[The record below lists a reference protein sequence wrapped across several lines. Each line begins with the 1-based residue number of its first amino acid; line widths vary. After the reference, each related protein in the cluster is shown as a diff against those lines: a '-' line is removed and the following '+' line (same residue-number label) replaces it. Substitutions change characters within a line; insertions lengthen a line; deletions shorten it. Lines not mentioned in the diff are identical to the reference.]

1 MKTLYLY
8 LFLFLFVFCSIHL
21 GYSQDVPSMEKIEKQ
36 ANSIKKVKS
45 LNDASE
51 ELWLTGDYS
60 KSSTYAHKAREIARK
75 IKDKKGEAMA
85 LNNLGIVCDYQGKY
99 ASALDY
105 YFKALPIQKAINDN
119 AGLSYT
125 YNNIGLIYSNQ
136 NNFEKALENY
146 NSALELRKKENNL
159 PGLASTYNNIGIIHM
174 HQKKYDLALEDYFA
188 SLKIDSLLKD
198 PSGIST
204 SLSNIAIVYM
214 DAKDYDKA
222 LDYFNK
228 GLKLRIELNDQRGIA
243 NSYNNLSTV
252 YEKTGNY
259 QKGIEFAKK
268 GLAIGSEIG
277 ALDLIKYSYQMLY
290 DCSEKAGNTK
300 DAFNYY
306 REFVKYGDSI
316 TNEMNTKKQTEAEM
330 QFKFDQQKAVDQL
343 KQEKKDYIAEQEKQR
358 QVYWVI
364 ALSILL
370 LFVLAFALFVNNRRK
385 VERSQKELIERQKSL
400 VEEKNTEILASITY
414 AKRIQ
419 SAILPS
425 DKLVKEFLKNSFIF
439 YQPKDIVAGDF
450 YWMEPKDDCLIFAV
464 ADCTGHGV
472 PGALVSVVCNNA
484 LNRSVREFN
493 LTDPA
498 DILNKTREI
507 ILHEFQKS
515 DEIVNDGM
523 DISICNLNFTSN
535 ELIWAGANSPLWLL
549 QKNHDEIIECK
560 PFKQPIGQFS
570 NYEPFTSQVIQ
581 LQTGDSIYLFSD
593 GFADQFGGEEGK
605 KMKSKR
611 MKELILSLQTLP
623 MYEQKLS
630 MMRYFD
636 EWKGDLDQL
645 DDVCVIGV
653 QV

>member
-1 MKTLYLY
+1 MKALY
-8 LFLFLFVFCSIHL
+8 LFLFFVVASINL
-21 GYSQDVPSMEKIEKQ
+21 GYAQDVLSLNKIEKQ
-36 ANSIKKVKS
+36 TNSIKKVKT

-51 ELWLTGDYS
+51 ELWLIGEYS
-60 KSSTYAHKAREIARK
+60 ESTTYAQKALEIARK

-105 YFKALPIQKAINDN
+105 YFKALPIQKAIKDN
-119 AGLSYT
+119 SGLSYT
-125 YNNIGLIYSNQ
+125 FNNIGLIYSNQ

-214 DAKDYDKA
+214 DANEYDKA

-228 GLKLRIELNDQRGIA
+228 GLKLRIELKDQRGIA

-252 YEKTGNY
+252 YEKTGDY

-290 DCSEKAGNTK
+290 DCSEKAGSIK
-300 DAFNYY
+300 EAFNYY

-330 QFKFDQQKAVDQL
+330 QFKFDQQKAIDKL
-343 KQEKKDYIAEQEKQR
+343 KQEKKDYIDQQEKQR

-370 LFVLAFALFVNNRRK
+370 LFVLAFALFVNKRRK
-385 VERSQKELIERQKSL
+385 VERSQKELIEKQKSL
-400 VEEKNTEILASITY
+400 VEEKNSEILASITY

-450 YWMEPKDDCLIFAV
+450 YWMEPKEDCLIFAV

-498 DILNKTREI
+498 QILNKTREI

-523 DISICNLNFTSN
+523 DISICNLNFTTN
-535 ELIWAGANSPLWLL
+535 ELVWAGANSPLWILKKD
-549 QKNHDEIIECK
+549 QSEIIECK
-560 PFKQPIGQFS
+560 PSKQPIGQFS
-570 NYEPFTSQVIQ
+570 SYEPFTSQVIQ
-581 LQTGDSIYLFSD
+581 LQSGDSIYLFSD
-593 GFADQFGGEEGK
+593 GFADQFGGKDGK

-611 MKELILSLQTLP
+611 MKELILSLQPLP
-623 MYEQKLS
+623 MYEQKQSL
-630 MMRYFD
+630 MLYFD
-636 EWKGDLDQL
+636 QWKGNLDQL

>member
-1 MKTLYLY
+1 MKPLYLI
-8 LFLFLFVFCSIHL
+8 LLFVSCFFTW
-21 GYSQDVPSMEKIEKQ
+21 GFSQDVPSLEKINAQ
-36 ANSIKKVKS
+36 ANSIKKVKA
-45 LNDASE
+45 LNNASE
-51 ELWLTGDYS
+51 DLWLTGDYS
-60 KSSTYAHKAREIARK
+60 KSTTYAQKALEVAKK
-75 IKDKKGEAMA
+75 INDKKGEAMA
-85 LNNLGIVCDYQGKY
+85 LNNLGIICDYQGKY

-105 YFKALPIQKAINDN
+105 YFKALPLQKAIKDN
-119 AGLSYT
+119 SGLSYT

-146 NSALELRKKENNL
+146 HSALELRKKDKNL
-159 PGLASTYNNIGIIHM
+159 QGLASTYNNIGIIHM
-174 HQKKYDLALEDYFA
+174 HQKKYELALEDYFA

-198 PSGIST
+198 PIGIST

-214 DAKDYDKA
+214 DSKEYDKA
-222 LDYFNK
+222 LDFFNK
-228 GLKLRIELNDQRGIA
+228 GLKLRIELKDQHGMA

-252 YEKTGNY
+252 YEKMGNF

-268 GLAIGSEIG
+268 GLVIGETIG

-290 DCSEKAGNTK
+290 SCSEKAGNIA
-300 DAFNYY
+300 DAYRYY
-306 REFVKYGDSI
+306 RAFVNYGDSI
-316 TNEMNTKKQTEAEM
+316 TNEMNTKKQTETEM
-330 QFKFDQQKAVDQL
+330 QFKFDQQKAIDRI
-343 KQEKKDYIAEQEKQR
+343 KQEKKDYIDQQEKQR
-358 QVYWVI
+358 QIYWVI
-364 ALSILL
+364 ALTVLL
-370 LFVLAFALFVNNRRK
+370 LFVLAFAIYVNNRRK
-385 VERSQKELIERQKSL
+385 IERSQMEQIEKQKGL

-425 DKLVKEFLKNSFIF
+425 DKLVKEYLRNSFIF

-450 YWMEPKDDCLIFAV
+450 YWMEPKKDSLIFAV

-523 DISICNLNFTSN
+523 DISICNLNFTTN
-535 ELIWAGANSPLWLL
+535 ELHWAGANSPLWLKPK
-549 QKNHDEIIECK
+549 QQDEILEFK
-560 PFKQPIGQFS
+560 PSKQPIGQFS
-570 NYEPFTSQVIQ
+570 NYEPFVSQKIQ
-581 LQTGDSIYLFSD
+581 LEKGDSIYLFSD
-593 GFADQFGGEEGK
+593 GFADQFGGEDGK

-611 MKELILSLQTLP
+611 MKEMILSLQAYS
-623 MYEQKLS
+623 MREQRHYL
-630 MMRYFD
+630 MQYFD
-636 EWKGDLDQL
+636 QWKGALDQL

>member
-1 MKTLYLY
+1 MKALY
-8 LFLFLFVFCSIHL
+8 LFLFFVVASINL
-21 GYSQDVPSMEKIEKQ
+21 GYAQDVLSLNKIEKQ
-36 ANSIKKVKS
+36 TNSIKKVKT

-51 ELWLTGDYS
+51 ELWLIGEYS
-60 KSSTYAHKAREIARK
+60 KSTTYAQKALEIARK

-105 YFKALPIQKAINDN
+105 YFKALPIQKAIKDN
-119 AGLSYT
+119 SGLSYT
-125 YNNIGLIYSNQ
+125 FNNIGLIYSNQ

-214 DAKDYDKA
+214 DAKEYDKA

-252 YEKTGNY
+252 YEKTGDY

-290 DCSEKAGNTK
+290 DCSEKAGSIK
-300 DAFNYY
+300 EAFNYY

-330 QFKFDQQKAVDQL
+330 QFKFDQQKAIDKL
-343 KQEKKDYIAEQEKQR
+343 KQEKKDYIDQQEKQR

-370 LFVLAFALFVNNRRK
+370 LFVLAFALFVNKRRK
-385 VERSQKELIERQKSL
+385 VERSQKELIEKQKSL
-400 VEEKNTEILASITY
+400 VEEKNSEILASITY

-450 YWMEPKDDCLIFAV
+450 YWMEPKEDCLIFAV

-498 DILNKTREI
+498 QILNKTREI

-523 DISICNLNFTSN
+523 DISICNLNFTTN
-535 ELIWAGANSPLWLL
+535 ELIWAGANSPLWILKKD
-549 QKNHDEIIECK
+549 QSEIIECK
-560 PFKQPIGQFS
+560 PSKQPIGQFS
-570 NYEPFTSQVIQ
+570 SYEPFTSQVIQ
-581 LQTGDSIYLFSD
+581 LQSGDSIYLFSD
-593 GFADQFGGEEGK
+593 GFADQFGGKDGK

-611 MKELILSLQTLP
+611 MNELILSLQPLP
-623 MYEQKLS
+623 MYEQKQSL
-630 MMRYFD
+630 MLYFD
-636 EWKGDLDQL
+636 QWKGNLDQL

>member
-1 MKTLYLY
+1 MKALY
-8 LFLFLFVFCSIHL
+8 LFIFFVFASINL
-21 GYSQDVPSMEKIEKQ
+21 GYSQDVPSLDKIEKQ
-36 ANSIKKVKS
+36 TNSIKKVKT
-45 LNDASE
+45 LNDAAE
-51 ELWLTGDYS
+51 ELWLIGEYS
-60 KSSTYAHKAREIARK
+60 KSTTYAQKALDVAK
-75 IKDKKGEAMA
+75 KVKDKKGEAMA
-85 LNNLGIVCDYQGKY
+85 LNNLGIICDYQGKY

-105 YFKALPIQKAINDN
+105 YFKALPIQKAIKDN
-119 AGLSYT
+119 SGLSYT

-136 NNFEKALENY
+136 NNFKKALDNY
-146 NSALELRKKENNL
+146 NLALELRKKDNDL
-159 PGLASTYNNIGIIHM
+159 QGLASTYNNIGIIHM
-174 HQKKYDLALEDYFA
+174 NQKKYELALEDYFA

-198 PSGIST
+198 PNGIST

-214 DAKDYDKA
+214 DSKEYDKA
-222 LDYFNK
+222 LDFFNK
-228 GLKLRIELNDQRGIA
+228 GLKLRIKLNDQHGIA

-252 YEKTGNY
+252 YEKMGDF
-259 QKGIEFAKK
+259 QKGIEYATK
-268 GLAIGSEIG
+268 GLKIGSEIG
-277 ALDLIKYSYQMLY
+277 ALDLVKYSYQMLY
-290 DCSEKAGNTK
+290 SCSEKAGKIN
-300 DAFNYY
+300 DAFRYY

-330 QFKFDQQKAVDQL
+330 QFKFDQKIATDKL
-343 KQEKKDYIAEQEKQR
+343 KQEKKDYIDQQEKQR

-370 LFVLAFALFVNNRRK
+370 LFVMAFALFINNRRK
-385 VERSQKELIERQKSL
+385 VERSQKELIEKQKSL
-400 VEEKNTEILASITY
+400 VEEKNSEILASITY

-450 YWMEPKDDCLIFAV
+450 YWMEPKEDCLIFAV

-498 DILNKTREI
+498 EILNKTREI
-507 ILHEFQKS
+507 ILLEFQKS

-523 DISICNLNFTSN
+523 DISICNLNFKTN

-549 QKNHDEIIECK
+549 QNKHSEIVECK
-560 PFKQPIGQFS
+560 PSKQPIGQFS
-570 NYEPFTSQVIQ
+570 SYEPFTSQVIQ
-581 LQTGDSIYLFSD
+581 LQTGDSIYMFSD
-593 GFADQFGGEEGK
+593 GFADQFGGDDGK

-611 MKELILSLQTLP
+611 MKELILSLQSLP
-623 MYEQKLS
+623 MYEQKQRL
-630 MMRYFD
+630 MGYFD
-636 EWKGDLDQL
+636 QWKGDLDQL

>member
-1 MKTLYLY
+1 MKTLYL
-8 LFLFLFVFCSIHL
+8 FLLVICSIHL
-21 GYSQDVPSMEKIEKQ
+21 GYSQDVPSLDKIEKE
-36 ANSIKKVKS
+36 ANSTKKVKS

-60 KSSTYAHKAREIARK
+60 KSSTYAQKALEIARK

-136 NNFEKALENY
+136 NNFQKALENY
-146 NSALELRKKENNL
+146 NLALELRKKENNL

-214 DAKDYDKA
+214 DAKEYDKA

-277 ALDLIKYSYQMLY
+277 ALDLVKYSYQMLY
-290 DCSEKAGNTK
+290 DCSEKAGNIK
-300 DAFNYY
+300 EAFNYY

-343 KQEKKDYIAEQEKQR
+343 KQEKKDYIAKQEKQR

-560 PFKQPIGQFS
+560 PSKQPIGQFS

-623 MYEQKLS
+623 MYEQKQS

>member
-1 MKTLYLY
+1 MKPLY
-8 LFLFLFVFCSIHL
+8 LFLFFVIASVNL
-21 GYSQDVPSMEKIEKQ
+21 GYSKDVLSLNQIEKQ
-36 ANSIKKVKS
+36 TNSIKKVKT

-51 ELWLTGDYS
+51 ELWLIGDYS
-60 KSSTYAHKAREIARK
+60 KSIPYAQKALEIARK

-85 LNNLGIVCDYQGKY
+85 LNNLGIICDYQGKY

-105 YFKALPIQKAINDN
+105 YFKALPIQKAIKDN
-119 AGLSYT
+119 SGLSYT

-146 NSALELRKKENNL
+146 KLALDLRKKENNL

-174 HQKKYDLALEDYFA
+174 NQKKYDLALEDYFS
-188 SLKIDSLLKD
+188 SLKIDSLLND

-204 SLSNIAIVYM
+204 SLSNIAIVYL
-214 DAKDYDKA
+214 DAKEYDKA

-252 YEKTGNY
+252 YEKMGDF
-259 QKGIEFAKK
+259 QKGIAYATK
-268 GLAIGSEIG
+268 GLKIGSEIG

-290 DCSEKAGNTK
+290 SCSEKAGK
-300 DAFNYY
+300 IDDAFRFY
-306 REFVKYGDSI
+306 RDFVKYGDSI

-330 QFKFDQQKAVDQL
+330 QFKFDQQKAIDKL
-343 KQEKKDYIAEQEKQR
+343 KQEKKDYIDQQEKQR

-370 LFVLAFALFVNNRRK
+370 LFVLAFALFVNKRRK
-385 VERSQKELIERQKSL
+385 VERSQKELIEKQKSL
-400 VEEKNTEILASITY
+400 VEEKNSEILASITY

-450 YWMEPKDDCLIFAV
+450 YWMEPKEDCLIFAV

-498 DILNKTREI
+498 EILNKTREI

-523 DISICNLNFTSN
+523 DISICNLNFRTN

-549 QKNHDEIIECK
+549 QKNHSEIMECK
-560 PFKQPIGQFS
+560 PSKQPIGQFS
-570 NYEPFTSQVIQ
+570 SYEPFTSQGIQ
-581 LQTGDSIYLFSD
+581 LQSGDSIYLFSD
-593 GFADQFGGEEGK
+593 GFADQFGGEDGK

-611 MKELILSLQTLP
+611 MKELILSLQSLP
-623 MYEQKLS
+623 MYEQKQTL
-630 MMRYFD
+630 MNYFD
-636 EWKGDLDQL
+636 QWKGDLDQL

>member
-1 MKTLYLY
+1 MKALY
-8 LFLFLFVFCSIHL
+8 LFIFFVFASINL
-21 GYSQDVPSMEKIEKQ
+21 GYSQDVLSLDKIEKQ
-36 ANSIKKVKS
+36 TNSIKKVKN

-51 ELWLTGDYS
+51 ELWLTGDYL
-60 KSSTYAHKAREIARK
+60 KSSNYAQKALEIARK

-105 YFKALPIQKAINDN
+105 YFKALPIQKAIKDN
-119 AGLSYT
+119 SGLSYT

-146 NSALELRKKENNL
+146 NYALEFRKKENNL

-174 HQKKYDLALEDYFA
+174 HQKKYELALEDYFS

-204 SLSNIAIVYM
+204 SLSNIAIVYL
-214 DAKDYDKA
+214 DAKEYDKA
-222 LDYFNK
+222 LDFFNK
-228 GLKLRIELNDQRGIA
+228 GLKLRIQLNDQRGIA
-243 NSYNNLSTV
+243 NSYNNISTV
-252 YEKTGNY
+252 YEKTGDF
-259 QKGIEFAKK
+259 QKSIEYAKK
-268 GLAIGSEIG
+268 GLAIGQAIG
-277 ALDLIKYSYQMLY
+277 ALDLIKYSYQMLSS
-290 DCSEKAGNTK
+290 CSEKAGNVK
-300 DAFNYY
+300 DAYTYY

-330 QFKFDQQKAVDQL
+330 QFKFDQQKAIDKL
-343 KQEKKDYIAEQEKQR
+343 KQEKKDYIDEQEKKR

-370 LFVLAFALFVNNRRK
+370 LFVLAFALFVNKRRK
-385 VERSQKELIERQKSL
+385 IERSQKELIEKQKSL

-450 YWMEPKDDCLIFAV
+450 YWMEPKEDCLIFAV

-493 LTDPA
+493 WTDPA

-523 DISICNLNFTSN
+523 DISICNLNFTTN
-535 ELIWAGANSPLWLL
+535 ELIWAGANSPLWIL
-549 QKNHDEIIECK
+549 QKNQTELKEYK
-560 PFKQPIGQFS
+560 PSKQPIGQFS
-570 NYEPFTSQVIQ
+570 HYEPFVSQKIRLDQ
-581 LQTGDSIYLFSD
+581 GDSIYLFSD
-593 GFADQFGGEEGK
+593 GFADQFGGDDGK

-611 MKELILSLQTLP
+611 MKELILSIQSLP
-623 MYEQKLS
+623 MYEQKQSL
-630 MMRYFD
+630 MRSFD
-636 EWKGDLDQL
+636 QWKGDLDQL

>member
-1 MKTLYLY
+1 MKPLYLI
-8 LFLFLFVFCSIHL
+8 LLFVSCFFTW
-21 GYSQDVPSMEKIEKQ
+21 GFSQDVPSLDKINSQ
-36 ANSIKKVKS
+36 ANSTKKVKA

-60 KSSTYAHKAREIARK
+60 KSTTYAQKALEVAKK

-85 LNNLGIVCDYQGKY
+85 LNNLGIICDYQGKY

-105 YFKALPIQKAINDN
+105 YFKALSLQKAIPDN
-119 AGLSYT
+119 SGLSYT

-146 NSALELRKKENNL
+146 NSALELRKKDKNL
-159 PGLASTYNNIGIIHM
+159 QGLASTYNNIGIIHM
-174 HQKKYDLALEDYFA
+174 HQKKYELALEDYFA

-198 PSGIST
+198 PVGIST

-214 DAKDYDKA
+214 DSKEYDKA
-222 LDYFNK
+222 LDFFNK
-228 GLKLRIELNDQRGIA
+228 GLKLRIELKDQHGMA

-252 YEKTGNY
+252 YEKMGDF
-259 QKGIEFAKK
+259 QKGIKFAKK
-268 GLAIGSEIG
+268 GLDIGEAIG
-277 ALDLIKYSYQMLY
+277 ALDLIKYSYQILY
-290 DCSEKAGNTK
+290 SCSEKLGNIA
-300 DAFNYY
+300 DAYRYY
-306 REFVKYGDSI
+306 RAFVNYGDSI
-316 TNEMNTKKQTEAEM
+316 TNEMNTKKQTETEM
-330 QFKFDQQKAVDQL
+330 QFKFDQQKAIDKI
-343 KQEKKDYIAEQEKQR
+343 KQEKKDYIDQQEKQR
-358 QVYWVI
+358 QIYWVI

-370 LFVLAFALFVNNRRK
+370 LFVLAFALFVNKRRK
-385 VERSQKELIERQKSL
+385 IERSQRELIEKQKTL

-425 DKLVKEFLKNSFIF
+425 DKLVKEYLRNSFIF

-450 YWMEPKDDCLIFAV
+450 YWMEPKEECLIFAV

-523 DISICNLNFTSN
+523 DISICNLNFTTN
-535 ELIWAGANSPLWLL
+535 ELIWSGANSPLWLL
-549 QKNHDEIIECK
+549 QTDHSEIIECK
-560 PFKQPIGQFS
+560 PSKQPIGQFS

-611 MKELILSLQTLP
+611 MKELILSLQSLP
-623 MYEQKLS
+623 MYEQKQS

>member
-1 MKTLYLY
+1 MKPLYLIL
-8 LFLFLFVFCSIHL
+8 LFISCFFTWGF
-21 GYSQDVPSMEKIEKQ
+21 SQDVPSLDKINSQ
-36 ANSIKKVKS
+36 ANSTKKVKA

-60 KSSTYAHKAREIARK
+60 KSTTYAQKALEVAKK
-75 IKDKKGEAMA
+75 INDKKGEAMA
-85 LNNLGIVCDYQGKY
+85 LNNLGIICDYQGKY

-105 YFKALPIQKAINDN
+105 YFKALPLQKAIQDN
-119 AGLSYT
+119 SGLSYT

-146 NSALELRKKENNL
+146 NSALELRKKDKNL
-159 PGLASTYNNIGIIHM
+159 QGLASTYNNIGIIHM
-174 HQKKYDLALEDYFA
+174 HQKKYELALEDYFA

-198 PSGIST
+198 PVGIST

-214 DAKDYDKA
+214 DSKEYDKA
-222 LDYFNK
+222 LDFFNK
-228 GLKLRIELNDQRGIA
+228 GLKLRIELKDQHGMA

-252 YEKTGNY
+252 YEKMGDF

-268 GLAIGSEIG
+268 GLDIGEAIG
-277 ALDLIKYSYQMLY
+277 ALDLIKYSYQILY
-290 DCSEKAGNTK
+290 SCSEKLGNIA
-300 DAFNYY
+300 DAYRYY
-306 REFVKYGDSI
+306 RAFVNYGDSI
-316 TNEMNTKKQTEAEM
+316 TNEMNTKKQTETEM
-330 QFKFDQQKAVDQL
+330 QFKFDQQKAIDKI
-343 KQEKKDYIAEQEKQR
+343 KQEKKDYIDQQEKQR
-358 QVYWVI
+358 QIYWVI
-364 ALSILL
+364 ALTVLL
-370 LFVLAFALFVNNRRK
+370 LFVLAFAIYVNNRRK
-385 VERSQKELIERQKSL
+385 IERSQMEQIEKQKGL

-425 DKLVKEFLKNSFIF
+425 DKLVKEYLRNSFIF

-450 YWMEPKDDCLIFAV
+450 YWMEPKKDSLIFAV

-523 DISICNLNFTSN
+523 DISICNLNFNTN

-549 QKNHDEIIECK
+549 QTDHSEIIECK
-560 PFKQPIGQFS
+560 PSKQPIGQFS

-581 LQTGDSIYLFSD
+581 LQTGDSIYMFSD
-593 GFADQFGGEEGK
+593 GFADQFGGKDGK

-611 MKELILSLQTLP
+611 MKELIVSLQSLP
-623 MYEQKLS
+623 MYEQKQS

>member
-1 MKTLYLY
+1 MKALY
-8 LFLFLFVFCSIHL
+8 LFLFFVVASINL
-21 GYSQDVPSMEKIEKQ
+21 GYAQDVLSLNKIEKRT
-36 ANSIKKVKS
+36 NSIKKVKT

-51 ELWLTGDYS
+51 ELWLIGEYS
-60 KSSTYAHKAREIARK
+60 KSTTYAQKALEIARK

-105 YFKALPIQKAINDN
+105 YFKALPIHKAIKDN
-119 AGLSYT
+119 SGLSYT
-125 YNNIGLIYSNQ
+125 FNNIGLIYSNQ

-146 NSALELRKKENNL
+146 NSALVLRKKENNL

-214 DAKDYDKA
+214 DAKEYDKA

-252 YEKTGNY
+252 YEKTGDY
-259 QKGIEFAKK
+259 EKGIEFAKK

-290 DCSEKAGNTK
+290 DCSEKAGSIK
-300 DAFNYY
+300 EAFNYY

-330 QFKFDQQKAVDQL
+330 QFKFDQQKAIDKL
-343 KQEKKDYIAEQEKQR
+343 KQEKKDYIDQQEKQR

-370 LFVLAFALFVNNRRK
+370 LFVLAFALFVNKRRK
-385 VERSQKELIERQKSL
+385 VERSQKELIEKQKSL
-400 VEEKNTEILASITY
+400 VEEKNSEILASITY

-450 YWMEPKDDCLIFAV
+450 YWMEPKEDCLIFAV

-498 DILNKTREI
+498 EILNKTREI

-523 DISICNLNFTSN
+523 DISICNLNFSTN

-549 QKNHDEIIECK
+549 QKEHSEIIECK
-560 PFKQPIGQFS
+560 PSKQPIGQFS
-570 NYEPFTSQVIQ
+570 SYEPFISQVIQ
-581 LQTGDSIYLFSD
+581 LQSGDSIYLFSD
-593 GFADQFGGEEGK
+593 GFADQFGGEDGK

-611 MKELILSLQTLP
+611 MKELVLSLQTLP
-623 MYEQKLS
+623 MYDQKQRL
-630 MMRYFD
+630 MGYFD
-636 EWKGDLDQL
+636 QWKGDLDQL

>member
-1 MKTLYLY
+1 MKNLY
-8 LFLFLFVFCSIHL
+8 LFLFVFCSIHL

-60 KSSTYAHKAREIARK
+60 KSSTYAQKAREIARK